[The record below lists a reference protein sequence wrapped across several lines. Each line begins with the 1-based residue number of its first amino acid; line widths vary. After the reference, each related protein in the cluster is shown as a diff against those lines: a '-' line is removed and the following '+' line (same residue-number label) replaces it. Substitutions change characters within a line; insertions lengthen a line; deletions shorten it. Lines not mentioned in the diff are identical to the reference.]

1 MVQTRLHKHS
11 LSKAEQAV
19 SNVASRAS
27 VRDPIDE
34 FQDVYGSRAA
44 SAAFRQQIGSDF
56 SRSGQIQQPIQAK
69 PSFRGLSQE
78 LGAESQPVQL
88 REDENKT
95 GLPDDLKAGVEALSG
110 FSMDDVRVHY
120 NSSKPAQLQALAY
133 TQGTEIHVG
142 PGQEKH
148 LAHEAW
154 HVVQQMQGRVKPT
167 MQMKGIDIN
176 DDQRLEQEADVMSR
190 KSDEKQDAGE
200 EMKIERSYHQGSF
213 GRPVTLQRLIQGKG
227 GINGVKQQLKSHE
240 TWKRFVDT
248 KSKKATKYL
257 EELEKLLDDLHN
269 NWEYGF
275 DPNVIAEAIRLNE
288 YNEQGL
294 EAAKRQLVS
303 PIEERIDEEVLSG
316 GHSGEKHYGKDEK
329 YQHHRMEKE
338 KKDRVTTIHDKAKT
352 RTFFTTVKNTVKQYL
367 MVLLIPLID
376 AIDQELSSSI
386 EPTRQSIRPVAIL
399 RSNDTETFK
408 QYLIRYNQIIVNAR
422 NGGGITL
429 RVVPILESLATYP
442 KTESTITMYWGGNSP
457 QIEILAGDNFNTIYE
472 KFKRVV
478 IAPVTAF

>member
-1 MVQTRLHKHS
+1 MSKEGQQQSVVQSENPKTTGVLQR
-11 LSKAEQAV
+11 V
-19 SNVASRAS
+19 
-27 VRDPIDE
+27 
-34 FQDVYGSRAA
+34 
-44 SAAFRQQIGSDF
+44 
-56 SRSGQIQQPIQAK
+56 RSGEEGDRSKERSSFSESRFQAD
-69 PSFRGLSQE
+69 L
-78 LGAESQPVQL
+78 ATVPVRQAP
-88 REDENKT
+88 NKT
-95 GLPDDLKAGVEALSG
+95 GLPDRLKAGVESLSG
-110 FSMDDVRVHY
+110 YSLDDVRVHY
-120 NSSKPAQLQALAY
+120 NSPKPADLHALAY

-142 PGQEKH
+142 SGQERH

-213 GRPVTLQRLIQGKG
+213 ARPVTLQRLIQGKG

-257 EELEKLLDDLHN
+257 GELEKLLDDLHN
-269 NWEYGF
+269 NWEYPF
-275 DPNVIAEAIRLNE
+275 DPNVIAEAILFNE
-288 YNEQGL
+288 YNEKGL

-338 KKDRVTTIHDKAKT
+338 KKDRVTTIHDRAKT
-352 RTFFTTVKNTVKQYL
+352 RKFFTNVKNTVKESL
-367 MVLLIPLID
+367 MVLLIPLIN

-386 EPTRQSIRPVAIL
+386 EPTRASIRPVAISH
-399 RSNDTETFK
+399 SNDTETFE
-408 QYLIRYNQIIVNAR
+408 QYLITYNQIIVNAR

-429 RVVPILESLATYP
+429 KVVPILESLATYP
-442 KTESTITMYWGGNSP
+442 KTEYTKDGTDDTESTITMYWGGNSP

-472 KFKRVV
+472 KFERVV